1 MSAKQL
7 SSGTLGLRFMQNAQR
22 AKQLKEVELE
32 KAHVED
38 DGRWE
43 IAKEIRESWGPGG
56 SDDAVSHESSYLPFL
71 FPSVSTTPGPSR
83 SADVPKGRRLFKRGR
98 EVKVSTFS
106 YSLFQA
112 TVDQPPPPSPS
123 SVETESVV
131 PSADLSSKPT
141 TRKPKSSSGITSSS
155 RTTTL
160 KSAKLAIFDT
170 SQVGTDLRLPT
181 KSHLVSAVQIPASP
195 AFLKPAGVDEPKGSA
210 HPASVDGEIITAARE
225 VKIKRER
232 QISSTQP
239 DREAEGPTRKKKK
252 KSTV

>member
-71 FPSVSTTPGPSR
+71 FPSVSTTPGPSS
-83 SADVPKGRRLFKRGR
+83 SADVPKGRRLFKRGK
-98 EVKVSTFS
+98 EVKVSTF
-106 YSLFQA
+106 
-112 TVDQPPPPSPS
+112 DQPPPPSPS

-141 TRKPKSSSGITSSS
+141 TRKPKSSSGITSGS
-155 RTTTL
+155 RTTTV

-252 KSTV
+252 KATV

>member
-71 FPSVSTTPGPSR
+71 FPSVSTTPGPSS
-83 SADVPKGRRLFKRGR
+83 SADVPKGRRLFKRGK
-98 EVKVSTFS
+98 EVK
-106 YSLFQA
+106 A

-131 PSADLSSKPT
+131 PSADLSSKPI
-141 TRKPKSSSGITSSS
+141 TREPKSSSGITSSS
-155 RTTTL
+155 RTTTV

-210 HPASVDGEIITAARE
+210 HPASVDGEIITAAVE
-225 VKIKRER
+225 VKVKRER

>member
-71 FPSVSTTPGPSR
+71 FPSVSTTPGPSS

-98 EVKVSTFS
+98 EVK
-106 YSLFQA
+106 A

-155 RTTTL
+155 RTTTV

-170 SQVGTDLRLPT
+170 SQVGIDLRLPT

-210 HPASVDGEIITAARE
+210 HPASVDGESITAARE
-225 VKIKRER
+225 VKVKRER

-239 DREAEGPTRKKKK
+239 DQEAEGPTRKKKK